1 MCVGGIIKVLQNGN
15 QFLFV
20 TSVVLLLTK
29 VTSDYCKLIMSVV
42 ICDIDTVVGDSF
54 FFLHEVK
61 LCWVDVIYIVLIVD
75 DAHPNTTV
83 EGGIIA
89 SGNALARSK
98 EVVDSKPLVDL
109 KSVNRR
115 TDNIMAKR
123 KRTKG
128 QTTIYNTY
136 T

>member
-1 MCVGGIIKVLQNGN
+1 MGGIIKVLQNGN

-61 LCWVDVIYIVLIVD
+61 LC
-75 DAHPNTTV
+75 
-83 EGGIIA
+83 
-89 SGNALARSK
+89 
-98 EVVDSKPLVDL
+98 
-109 KSVNRR
+109 
-115 TDNIMAKR
+115 
-123 KRTKG
+123 
-128 QTTIYNTY
+128 
-136 T
+136 